1 MLSTVRRRVITTFAA
16 VVVALGFAAAAVPSP
31 ASASAETCVAA
42 PGGYMCTNVS
52 GSGGYVDYIG
62 ATRAKFDPF
71 SGNLLGIC
79 NYNAWYF
86 DYRPGGPVESLG
98 YEGRAGCGLGRVWL
112 NHYVR
117 RTFPLG
123 TQICAKFYENA
134 WADFIGQRCV
144 GLS

>member
-1 MLSTVRRRVITTFAA
+1 MFTLAA
-16 VVVALGFAAAAVPSP
+16 GIIGVVVPTPAN
-31 ASASAETCVAA
+31 ASAGTCVLA
-42 PGGYMCTNVS
+42 PDGWMCTNVY
-52 GSGGYVDYIG
+52 GDRGYVDHIG
-62 ATRAKFDPF
+62 ATRSKVNPIN
-71 SGNLLGIC
+71 GNLLGIC

-86 DYRPGGPVESLG
+86 AYKPGGLVESLG
-98 YEGRAGCGLGRVWL
+98 YEGRAGCGIGRVWL
-112 NHYVR
+112 DHYVR